1 MVQTNSLPR
10 GRSVVLTPRVSVTTP
25 TGRVV
30 RSRAWLDERRR
41 RLATWLVL
49 AAPLVFLPGGFSRF
63 VLVKLLLI
71 ALAALV
77 AARVPAAGR
86 LPRVLTIGLG
96 AALGLFV
103 LAALVGAT
111 PVASLLGRWPRYEGV
126 PVLLLYGA
134 CLWLG
139 AHLVGRGAAR
149 LDALLDGLAVLALAL
164 AGFSALELAGWA
176 VTGVTTAE
184 RSGSVLGNATDQG
197 LVAMML
203 ALALAPR
210 VLDAVLSGLV
220 DGDPGVGA
228 SMGARLEA
236 VWVTVAGLVAA
247 LATVAMSASRAAL
260 LLTAVGLVAL
270 AVLGRGA
277 LRGSRA
283 LRAAAATVGGALLIL
298 LAAALAIPAVR
309 ERLGDSTTVRSRWLQ
324 WDLTLDLIADRPWLG
339 WGPSRYVDVVGRYE
353 TAAWTDHVGSDT
365 AVDSPHNVLLQLLVA
380 GGVPLLLAGL
390 AIAGWSAWR
399 ALAVVREAPPWA
411 GVGLAVAAYGVGM
424 LANFPIAGSTC
435 LAAFLAGALLADP
448 AREGT
453 AVWVPPTRMVA
464 AGAAALALAAGCLGD
479 LRLQAGLDHLAA
491 GRSTEAVAAFD
502 SAADLRPGD
511 GDTPMLA
518 AQALAR
524 LASDTQDPVTADA
537 TRRFARESLDRT
549 PDTYA
554 ARLAAAVADVP
565 AGELEQARETLDA
578 LVADFPRRGSA
589 RVQRAIVR
597 FGLRDVAGARA
608 DLDHAIS
615 LDPRD
620 RSARTVLRR
629 IERRLAQMD

>member
-1 MVQTNSLPR
+1 M
-10 GRSVVLTPRVSVTTP
+10 VLTRRVSATTP

-30 RSRAWLDERRR
+30 RTRAWLDERRR
-41 RLATWLVL
+41 RLAIWLVL
-49 AAPLVFLPGGFSRF
+49 TTPLVFLPGGFSRF
-63 VLVKLLLI
+63 VLVKLLLV
-71 ALAALV
+71 AVAVVV

-86 LPRVLTIGLG
+86 LPRVLVVGLG
-96 AALGLFV
+96 AALGIFV
-103 LAALVGAT
+103 LAALLGST

-139 AHLVGRGAAR
+139 AHLVGRAGSR
-149 LDALLDGLAVLALAL
+149 LDALLDGLAVVALVL
-164 AGFSALELAGWA
+164 AGLAVLELAGWS

-210 VLDAVLSGLV
+210 VLDAVAPGRV
-220 DGDPGVGA
+220 DDGPGVGA
-228 SMGARLEA
+228 RLET
-236 VWVTVAGLVAA
+236 VWLAVAGLVGA
-247 LATVAMSASRAAL
+247 LVTVAMSASRAAL
-260 LLTAVGLVAL
+260 LLTALGLVAL
-270 AVLGRGA
+270 ALLRPGA
-277 LRGSRA
+277 RRSV
-283 LRAAAATVGGALLIL
+283 RAAGATVGGALVVL
-298 LAAALAIPAVR
+298 LGAALAIPAVR
-309 ERLGDSTTVRSRWLQ
+309 ERLADATTVRSRLLQ
-324 WDLTLDLIADRPWLG
+324 WDLTLDMVADRPWLG

-380 GGVPLLLAGL
+380 GGAPLFLVGL

-399 ALAVVREAPPWA
+399 VLAVVREAPAWA

-424 LANFPIAGSTC
+424 LVNFPIAGSTC
-435 LAAFLAGALLADP
+435 LAAFLAGALLAEPAGAGGPTWLPP
-448 AREGT
+448 ARM
-453 AVWVPPTRMVA
+453 AA
-464 AGAAALALAAGCLGD
+464 AGAAAIALAAGCLGD

-491 GRSTEAVAAFD
+491 GRSTEAVASFD
-502 SAADLRPGD
+502 TAAGLRPGD

-524 LASDTQDPVTADA
+524 LASDTQDPVAAEA
-537 TRRFARESLDRT
+537 TRRFAGESLALT

-554 ARLAAAVADVP
+554 ARLADAVADV
-565 AGELEQARETLDA
+565 ASGELEQARETLDA
-578 LVADFPRRGSA
+578 LVADFPRRGSV

-608 DLDHAIS
+608 DLDHAID

-620 RSARTVLRR
+620 RTARKVLRR
-629 IERRLAQMD
+629 IERRVAQLG